1 MNSRSRG
8 LDVHDSDGMGPRS
21 EDPSFATDQATAV
34 MLPRLALTSNVPQ
47 AKYLFAELR
56 KLSTVVADL
65 DFDNIDPITKYAA
78 AVLAFKRPRSEWY
91 GNYQMH
97 PLIQR
102 RRRRVLQRGLRHAGV
117 QADALLM
124 WGSWFHPFK
133 GYGEPAMPFFNYI
146 DQSRSLTPVLGEP
159 TTSTWGRNRSH
170 QLQADTYR
178 ASSGI
183 CCMSKWAHDQT
194 LMSHAIDPGK
204 VMVVGWGPCAV
215 DLSGEAINMKQREKL
230 VLHVS
235 NDFRRKGVD
244 FLLETAAR
252 VARAE
257 PTVRFVVIGRDSS
270 RLPVTNT
277 EHVSFLGPIWDRELL
292 ATHFRRASV
301 FFLPHRFDRSP
312 HVLAEALSGGLP
324 IVTSAQGGPMELV
337 EGQGTGFCE
346 PVGDID
352 GYSRSILRI
361 LADLPLAEEM
371 SQRARALMLR
381 RYNWPAVA
389 RAILD
394 CISRKLRQK
403 DP

>member
-1 MNSRSRG
+1 MNSGTRR
-8 LDVHDSDGMGPRS
+8 LDVRDPDGMGPRS
-21 EDPSFATDQATAV
+21 EDLSFRTDQVTSYT
-34 MLPRLALTSNVPQ
+34 LPRLALTSNVPQ

-56 KLSTVVADL
+56 KLSTVVAEV
-65 DFDNIDPITKYAA
+65 DFDNIDPVTKYAA
-78 AVLAFKRPRSEWY
+78 AVLSFKRPRSEWY

-102 RRRRVLQRGLRHAGV
+102 RRRAVLQRGLRRADV
-117 QADALLM
+117 QADVLLM

-133 GYGEPAMPFFNYI
+133 GHARAAIPFFNYV

-159 TTSTWGRNRSH
+159 TTSTWGRKRSH
-170 QLQADTYR
+170 QLQGETYR

-194 LMSHAIDPGK
+194 LMSHPIDPGK
-204 VMVVGWGPCAV
+204 VVVVGWGPCAV
-215 DLSGEAINMKQREKL
+215 DLSSEPIDIGQREKL

-257 PTVRFVVIGRDSS
+257 PTVHFAVIGQDSS
-270 RLPVTNT
+270 RLPVADT
-277 EHVSFLGPIWDRELL
+277 EHVNFLGPIRDREALS
-292 ATHFRRASV
+292 AYFRRAAV

-312 HVLAEALSGGLP
+312 HVLAEAMSAGLP
-324 IVTSAQGGPMELV
+324 VVTSAQGGPMELV
-337 EGQGTGFCE
+337 EGQGTGFCV

-352 GYSRSILRI
+352 GYTRSILRI
-361 LADLPLAEEM
+361 LADLPLAEGM
-371 SQRARALMLR
+371 SQRSRALMLG

-394 CISRKLRQK
+394 CVSRKLAPQ